1 MTTTNEKA
9 TRRPSLAECEA
20 TDCAPTAGEYCEYA
34 AGNPAKC
41 RIVQDV
47 LKGDHDDAELD
58 ELRIA
63 KEALML
69 QIQRDKTESETLT
82 KARIA
87 REIFKQGGAWA
98 VVSIACA
105 LALYAFTLKPAAVER
120 SMFIEVLKEQTT
132 DNRASIKA
140 IESAVSTIADA
151 AERQERTISS
161 IEQAI
166 TTQREAIAA
175 SEAELLDFKRTV
187 LEKYPYAEKLDKILA
202 ALEEMKR
209 ANERTRP
216 DATLN

>member
-1 MTTTNEKA
+1 MTEKQPTA
-9 TRRPSLAECEA
+9 AECAA
-20 TDCAPTAGEYCEYA
+20 TDCEPASGDYCEYA
-34 AGNPAKC
+34 AGNPARC
-41 RIVQDV
+41 RIVRDLVARDDV
-47 LKGDHDDAELD
+47 DDAELD

-98 VVSIACA
+98 AVSIACA
-105 LALYAFTLKPAAVER
+105 AALYFFTLKPAASERAIFVEVMR
-120 SMFIEVLKEQTT
+120 EQTS

-140 IESAVSTIADA
+140 IETAVETIADA
-151 AERQERTISS
+151 AERQERTIAS

-166 TTQREAIAA
+166 SMQREAIAA

-187 LEKYPYAEKLDKILA
+187 LEKQPYADKLEAIMESLEQLKNESEGDK
-202 ALEEMKR
+202 
-209 ANERTRP
+209 
-216 DATLN
+216 